1 MSVKEFKSVARANT
15 PKPDAELP
23 ARQLLVSLKNIAHFF
38 GQRLIFKDINLEILS
53 GRVYILAGPNGA
65 GKSTLL
71 KIMAEIIE
79 PSQGEVRLT
88 LPREQIAYL
97 GHQTFIYSSLSALE
111 NLNFWNS
118 MYGLSLSEEE
128 LVQILKRVD
137 LGPFVYEKAGNF
149 SRGMAQRLSL
159 ARVIMLKPR
168 LLFLDEPGTGLDKDS
183 RDRLISEIEIARND
197 GAGVVWIS
205 HDIEEFSFS
214 DHIFFLQGKKIV
226 FSGPSEDFSLEGAND
241 S

>member
-1 MSVKEFKSVARANT
+1 MSVKEFKSVTRANI
-15 PKPDAELP
+15 PEPDAELP
-23 ARQLLVSLKNIAHFF
+23 ARQLLVSLKNVAHFF
-38 GQRLIFKDINLEILS
+38 GQRLIFKDISLEILS

-118 MYGLSLSEEE
+118 LYGLSLSEDE
-128 LVQILKRVD
+128 LIQILKRVG
-137 LGPFVYEKAGNF
+137 LGAFVYEKAGNF

-183 RDRLISEIEIARND
+183 RDRLISEIETVRKD

-205 HDIEEFSFS
+205 HDMEEFSFS
-214 DHIFFLQGKKIV
+214 DHIFLLQGKKIV